1 MVTESNLTTAPLESL
16 QSQDARKVMD
26 VVDNLRKTGLGSI
39 IQLPQIVTCGDQS
52 SGKSSVLEAITG
64 IPFPRKENLCTRFAT
79 QIVLRRAKV
88 DSVSVA
94 IYPDK
99 LRPSNE
105 RERLENVRL
114 HLEDFN
120 KLDELM
126 ESAMEEMGLTNGN
139 AAMPKA
145 FSRDVL
151 DIEISGPDR
160 PQLTLVDLPGLI
172 HSENKSQ
179 SKEDVEIIKAMVE
192 EYIKEKRTIV
202 LAVVSAKNDY
212 ANQIILKK
220 ARDLGATD
228 RTLGVITKPDTLV
241 AGSENEKNW
250 IELAQNKDVYFG
262 LGWHMLRNRYG
273 RSLRAVK

>member
-1 MVTESNLTTAPLESL
+1 MAAESNLTTAPLESL
-16 QSQDARKVMD
+16 QSLDARKVMD

-114 HLEDFN
+114 QLEDFN

-126 ESAMEEMGLTNGN
+126 ETAMEEMGLTGGN
-139 AAMPKA
+139 STMPKA

-151 DIEISGPDR
+151 NIEISGPDR

-192 EYIKEKRTIV
+192 DYIKEKRTIV
-202 LAVVSAKNDY
+202 LAVVSAKKTMRIRSFSRRL
-212 ANQIILKK
+212 A
-220 ARDLGATD
+220 
-228 RTLGVITKPDTLV
+228 TLV
-241 AGSENEKNW
+241 PLTALLESSPNLIPLLPALRMRRTGSN
-250 IELAQNKDVYFG
+250 
-262 LGWHMLRNRYG
+262 
-273 RSLRAVK
+273 